1 MNGSADHG
9 VDPGA
14 DSPGRFLWGL
24 MPDQIPQMMKAITC
38 GIVAFTAERRDC
50 MRLAFQKG
58 DILAIGAVILLAV
71 LVFSLFLPEESH
83 GAAYAEIYRDGKLLQ
98 TVALDREQ
106 EFVLTGK
113 YNNTVTVRDGRV
125 AVTDSDCPGAD
136 CVSCGWIGSSG
147 RSIVCLPNGI
157 EIRVVSKTGDV
168 DFVVG

>member
-1 MNGSADHG
+1 
-9 VDPGA
+9 
-14 DSPGRFLWGL
+14 
-24 MPDQIPQMMKAITC
+24 
-38 GIVAFTAERRDC
+38 

-58 DILAIGAVILLAV
+58 DILAIGTVILLAV
-71 LVFSLFLPEESH
+71 LVFALFLSGEEA
-83 GAAYAEIYRDGKLLQ
+83 GGYAEVYQDGQLLQ
-98 TVALDREQ
+98 TVSLDRDG
-106 EFVLTGK
+106 EFVITGT
-113 YNNTVTVRDGRV
+113 YSNTVTVRDGRI